1 MQSTPLRIAILDMYD
16 GQPNM
21 GRACIDEIVENWGA
35 LNKLLIVKEDF
46 EVRTKG
52 QLPDHN
58 YDIYIATGGPGSP
71 TDTIDEQW
79 DKDFT
84 NWLEQML
91 ELDKHVFL
99 ICHSFQIACR
109 HFNIGSV
116 CLRKSRQ
123 IGILP
128 VHVTHENH
136 FIFEGMQDTFHALES
151 RLYQIIEPNDHVI
164 EKMNAK
170 IIALEKSRPSIP
182 LERAIMALAFSA
194 NMTGVQFHPEAETQ
208 ELIRYFQR
216 EDIKQPIIENFG
228 IEKWN
233 SIIDALVHPSLIED
247 TYAKMIPNFLN
258 NAIKR

>member
-1 MQSTPLRIAILDMYD
+1 MQAAPIRIAILDMYD

-21 GRACIDEIVENWGA
+21 GRACIDGIVDKWA
-35 LNKLLIVKEDF
+35 LTNNLIIQKNDF
-46 EVRTKG
+46 EVRTQG
-52 QLPDHN
+52 LLPDTN
-58 YDIYIATGGPGSP
+58 FDIYIATGGPGSP
-71 TDTIDEQW
+71 TDTADEKW

-84 NWLEQML
+84 NWLEKML

-109 HFNIGSV
+109 HFNIGNV

-136 FIFEGMQDTFHALES
+136 FIFDGMEDTFHALES
-151 RLYQIIEPNDHVI
+151 RLYQIIEPNDEVI
-164 EKMNAK
+164 DKMNAK
-170 IIALEKSRPSIP
+170 IIALEKNRPTIQ
-182 LERAIMALAFSA
+182 LERAIMALEFSA

-208 ELIRYFQR
+208 ELIHYFHR
-216 EDIKQPIIENFG
+216 EDIKESIIENFG

-233 SIIDALVHPSLIED
+233 SIIDALVHPSLIKD

-258 NAIKR
+258 NAIKK